1 MLLSSWEEI
10 CAASR
15 IREAAF
21 FWGARTETTVNQEEK
36 APKTLRIRIADLLGK
51 AITGIES
58 RFTADDY
65 KPTIADYLKLLQMEI
80 ELEQEEIKE
89 IKVTW
94 VEPPATSDSGK

>member
-1 MLLSSWEEI
+1 M
-10 CAASR
+10 
-15 IREAAF
+15 
-21 FWGARTETTVNQEEK
+21 ETTENQEEK

-58 RFTADDY
+58 RFSANDY
-65 KPTIADYLKLLQMEI
+65 KPTVADYLKLLQMEI

-94 VEPPATSDSGK
+94 VEPPAASESGK